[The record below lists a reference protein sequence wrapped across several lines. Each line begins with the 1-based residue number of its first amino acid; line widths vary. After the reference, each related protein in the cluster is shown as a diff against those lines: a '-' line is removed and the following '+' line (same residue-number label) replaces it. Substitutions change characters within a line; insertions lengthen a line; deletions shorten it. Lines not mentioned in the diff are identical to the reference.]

1 MSSFFWK
8 LKKTIPIL
16 SFSVQFLFGVFGL
29 IWLRKHL
36 DTDKIIF
43 KMTIKSVLQII
54 FIYSLLFAFYIL
66 LLLINAQLSVR
77 FNLLIFG
84 LFMNII
90 SVIYSWELLRDI
102 SDLALINGNRR
113 INKINEYKRFFQFL
127 FVIYGI
133 LSVSYAISHFFQWIS
148 TKKKAIKIKL

>member
-1 MSSFFWK
+1 MKSSK
-8 LKKTIPIL
+8 LQKNIPIL

-54 FIYSLLFAFYIL
+54 FIHSLLVAFYIL
-66 LLLINAQLSVR
+66 LLLINAQWSVR
-77 FNLLIFG
+77 FNFLIFG

-133 LSVSYAISHFFQWIS
+133 LSVSSVYF
-148 TKKKAIKIKL
+148 